1 MKVLFYK
8 TASGR
13 SPVEDFMKTLS
24 TADQGRF
31 RDVYEGIT
39 EYGLECPRVIFRQ
52 LSGKLWEI
60 KFNSEGGKY
69 RIAYLVVDKELMIW
83 LHAFKKATQ
92 RTPHND
98 LAVAEKRMAEV
109 FS

>member
-13 SPVEDFMKTLS
+13 SPVEDFMKSLS
-24 TADQGRF
+24 AADQGRF
-31 RDVYEGIT
+31 KDVYEGII

-60 KFNSEGGKY
+60 KFSSEGGKY
-69 RIAYLVVDKELMIW
+69 RIAYVVADKDLMIW
-83 LHAFKKATQ
+83 LHAFKKTTQ
-92 RTPHND
+92 RTPQND
-98 LAVAEKRMAEV
+98 LTVAIKRMAEV